1 MAKIKG
7 DVMITFGPIPSRRLG
22 RSLGINNIP
31 PKICTY
37 SCVYCQIGKTS
48 NMKIH
53 PQVFYSPSQIFNE
66 VQKKVEKSREKGE
79 PIDYLTFVPD
89 GETTLD
95 INLGQEIKSIKSL
108 GIKIAVITNASLINQ
123 KQVRENLEEADLVSL
138 KVDSVEEEIWRR
150 VNHPHRSLCLKTI
163 LEGILKFSGTFKGKI
178 ITETMLIK
186 NINDDSQYI
195 KKVANFLA
203 QLKPSKSYLSLP
215 IRPPADSRV
224 QSPSEEV
231 VNRSYNLFKE
241 KIKQVEC
248 LIGYEG
254 NAFAFTGEVEEDI
267 LSITSVH
274 PMREEALKYF
284 LKRAK
289 SDWSIVEELIEQGKL
304 VESEYEEHK
313 FYIRKFKR
321 PDTIK

>member
-1 MAKIKG
+1 MLA
-7 DVMITFGPIPSRRLG
+7 FGPIPSRRLG

-48 NMKIH
+48 NIKIQL
-53 PQVFYSPSQIFNE
+53 QVFYSPSQIFHE
-66 VQKKVEKSREKGE
+66 VQEKVEKSREKGE
-79 PIDYLTFVPD
+79 SIDYLTFVPD
-89 GETTLD
+89 GEPTLD
-95 INLGQEIKSIKSL
+95 INLGKEIKLIKSL
-108 GIKIAVITNASLINQ
+108 GIKIAVITNASLMDQ
-123 KQVRENLEEADLVSL
+123 EQVRENLKEADLVSL
-138 KVDSVEEEIWRR
+138 KLDSVEEEIWRK

-163 LEGILKFSGTFKGKI
+163 LEGILEFSRTFKGKI

-203 QLKPSKSYLSLP
+203 QLKPSNSYLSLP

-224 QSPSEEV
+224 QSPSEKV

-248 LIGYEG
+248 IIGYEG
-254 NAFAFTGEVEEDI
+254 NTFAFTGEVEEDI

-274 PMREEALKYF
+274 PMREEALKDF
-284 LKRAK
+284 LERAK
-289 SDWSIVEELIEQGKL
+289 SDWSIVEELIEQSKL
-304 VESEYEEHK
+304 VESEYEGHK
-313 FYIRKFKR
+313 FYIRKFKKLITKN
-321 PDTIK
+321 PEEKI

>member
-48 NMKIH
+48 NMEIQ
-53 PQVFYSPSQIFNE
+53 PQVFYPPSKIFNE
-66 VQKKVEKSREKGE
+66 VQEKVEKSREKGE
-79 PIDYLTFVPD
+79 SIDYLTFVPD
-89 GETTLD
+89 GEPTLD
-95 INLGQEIKSIKSL
+95 INLGQEIKLIKSL
-108 GIKIAVITNASLINQ
+108 GIKIAVITNASLIDQ
-123 KQVRENLEEADLVSL
+123 EQVRENLKEAELVSL
-138 KVDSVEEEIWRR
+138 KVDSIEEEIWRK
-150 VNHPHRSLCLKTI
+150 VNHPHRSLSLKSILDGI
-163 LEGILKFSGTFKGKI
+163 LEFSRIFKGKI

-186 NINDDSQYI
+186 NINDDSQNI
-195 KKVANFLA
+195 KKVADFLA
-203 QLKPSKSYLSLP
+203 KLKPSQSYLSLP
-215 IRPPADSRV
+215 IRPPADSWV

-231 VNRSYNLFKE
+231 VNQSYHLFKE
-241 KIKQVEC
+241 KVDQVEC

-274 PMREEALKYF
+274 PMREEALKDF
-284 LKRAK
+284 LERAK
-289 SDWSIVEELIEQGKL
+289 SDWSTILKLINKKQL
-304 VESEYEEHK
+304 VETDYKGHK
-313 FYIRKFKR
+313 FYIRKFS
-321 PDTIK
+321 

>member
-95 INLGQEIKSIKSL
+95 INLGQEIKLIKSL

-274 PMREEALKYF
+274 PMREEALKDF

-289 SDWSIVEELIEQGKL
+289 SDWSVVDQLIKQGKL
-304 VESEYEEHK
+304 VESKYEEHK

-321 PDTIK
+321 SDTIK

>member
-1 MAKIKG
+1 
-7 DVMITFGPIPSRRLG
+7 MITFGPIPSRRLG

-31 PKICTY
+31 PKACTY

-48 NMKIH
+48 NMKIQ

-66 VQKKVEKSREKGE
+66 VQEKVEKSKEKGE

-89 GETTLD
+89 GEPTLD
-95 INLGQEIKSIKSL
+95 INLGQEIKLIKSL
-108 GIKIAVITNASLINQ
+108 GIKIAVITNASLMEQ
-123 KQVRENLEEADLVSL
+123 KQVRENLKEADLVSL
-138 KVDSVEEEIWRR
+138 KVDSVREEVWRR
-150 VNHPHRSLCLKTI
+150 VNHPHRSLCLKSILGGI
-163 LEGILKFSGTFKGKI
+163 LEFSRIFKGKI

-186 NINDDSQYI
+186 NINDGSQYI
-195 KKVANFLA
+195 KKVANFLGE
-203 QLKPSKSYLSLP
+203 LKPSKSYLSLP

-231 VNRSYNLFKE
+231 VNQNYNLFKE

-254 NAFAFTGEVEEDI
+254 NTFAFTGEVEEDI

-274 PMREEALKYF
+274 PMREEALKDF
-284 LKRAK
+284 LERAK
-289 SDWSIVEELIEQGKL
+289 SDWSIVEGLIKQGKL
-304 VESEYEEHK
+304 VESEYEGHK
-313 FYIRKFKR
+313 FYIRKFKKSITKN
-321 PDTIK
+321 PEEKI

>member
-1 MAKIKG
+1 ML
-7 DVMITFGPIPSRRLG
+7 TFGPIPSRRLG

-48 NMKIH
+48 NMEIQ

-79 PIDYLTFVPD
+79 SIDYLTFVPD
-89 GETTLD
+89 GEPTLD
-95 INLGQEIKSIKSL
+95 TNLGQEIKLIKSL
-108 GIKIAVITNASLINQ
+108 GIKIAVITNASLMDQ
-123 KQVRENLEEADLVSL
+123 EQVRENLNEADLVSL
-138 KVDSVEEEIWRR
+138 KVDSVEQEIWRK
-150 VNHPHRSLCLKTI
+150 VDHPHRSLCLKSI
-163 LEGILKFSGTFKGKI
+163 LEGMLKFSESFRGKI
-178 ITETMLIK
+178 ITETMLIR

-274 PMREEALKYF
+274 PMREEALKDF
-284 LKRAK
+284 LERAK
-289 SDWSIVEELIEQGKL
+289 SDWSIVERLIEQGKL

-313 FYIRKFKR
+313 FYIRKFLKQ
-321 PDTIK
+321 KNKFNLEGK

>member
-321 PDTIK
+321 SDTIK